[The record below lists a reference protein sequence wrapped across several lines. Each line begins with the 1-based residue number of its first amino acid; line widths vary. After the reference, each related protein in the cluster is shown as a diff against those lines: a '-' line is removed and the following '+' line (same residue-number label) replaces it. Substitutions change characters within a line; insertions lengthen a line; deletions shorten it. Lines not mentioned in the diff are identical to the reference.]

1 MNGAF
6 PLSLHLQAPLYN
18 SWGRADRRTH
28 SIVQRIEGIRVLRQ
42 DPLECLI
49 SFICSSNNNISR
61 ISLMLS
67 KLRERFGQHIAD
79 VIFEDSSNISLHS
92 FPTLDELLYVTEEV
106 RHVPNVSCGWCKQQQ
121 QPHDYTITCSDF
133 GCGLIIVIFYH

>member
-1 MNGAF
+1 
-6 PLSLHLQAPLYN
+6 
-18 SWGRADRRTH
+18 
-28 SIVQRIEGIRVLRQ
+28 
-42 DPLECLI
+42 
-49 SFICSSNNNISR
+49 
-61 ISLMLS
+61 MLS

-121 QPHDYTITCSDF
+121 QQQPHDYTITCSDF